1 MDKKELLEQIKKCES
16 KEERKALLKNYNSEL
31 SDEELDNISGGGCFD
46 SGEDGG
52 DTPKFTIGQVVE
64 WTITKKTDFCVI
76 NDVSLKQK
84 DDEGYNTYLYTVEY
98 LHIVSRNPY
107 VLTRSGETETKVSE
121 YLLTETKDKYIFQG

>member
-1 MDKKELLEQIKKCES
+1 M
-16 KEERKALLKNYNSEL
+16 
-31 SDEELDNISGGGCFD
+31 
-46 SGEDGG
+46 
-52 DTPKFTIGQVVE
+52 
-64 WTITKKTDFCVI
+64 
-76 NDVSLKQK
+76 SLKQK